1 MLPTLPTK
9 ASLFFSEELEK
20 FSYNSLKD
28 LVDIGKVWIIFYSG
42 V

>member
-9 ASLFFSEELEK
+9 TSKLLFSEELEK

-28 LVDIGKVWIIFYSG
+28 LEDIGEF
-42 V
+42 